1 MFKHI
6 YYYIM
11 ITILIVTVFTIK
23 LTSKFLKK
31 TLHLASFYEVIG
43 NEYSLSHLNEIRLW
57 VFKNVVLWFQNFNS
71 FLVKFPLISSDLFTY
86 NFPCPTLIVLF
97 LYLLPKSSQTPRTW
111 PNKLCSQI
119 TVNRQLVYATQKL
132 QIWLPAN
139 HISVSGESFRPHIIF
154 DS

>member
-1 MFKHI
+1 MN
-6 YYYIM
+6 
-11 ITILIVTVFTIK
+11 T
-23 LTSKFLKK
+23 
-31 TLHLASFYEVIG
+31 
-43 NEYSLSHLNEIRLW
+43 SLSHFNEIRLW

-71 FLVKFPLISSDLFTY
+71 FLVKFPLLYSDLFTY